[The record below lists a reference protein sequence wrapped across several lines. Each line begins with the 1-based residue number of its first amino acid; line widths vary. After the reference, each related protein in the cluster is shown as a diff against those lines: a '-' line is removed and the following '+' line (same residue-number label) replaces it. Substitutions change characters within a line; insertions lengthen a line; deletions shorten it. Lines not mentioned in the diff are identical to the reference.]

1 VATAVPS
8 QRKLDD
14 LRREWQKR
22 LKLRDWTISVKFA
35 DLKFLRDLTDIENP
49 VGACEH
55 FAETKQARIWV
66 LQPSEWDAEPNERQQ
81 DVEDTIVHEL
91 LHCHF
96 AAFGDRSDVG
106 RLYVEQTI
114 ETLTAALIGLKRQKG
129 G

>member
-1 VATAVPS
+1 MASKAPS

-22 LKLRDWTISVKFA
+22 LKLLDWAITVKFA
-35 DLKFLRDLTDIENP
+35 DLRFLKDLTETENP

-55 FAETKQARIWV
+55 FAETKQAKIWI
-66 LQPSEWDAEPNERQQ
+66 LRPEDWSKEEDQRQQ

-96 AAFGDRSDVG
+96 AAFREESDAN
-106 RLYVEQTI
+106 RLYIEQTI
-114 ETLTAALIGLKRQKG
+114 EMLTAALLGLKRQK
-129 G
+129 